1 MLLTRANKETIVI
14 TVENFWD
21 WMDLFDNGALDEI
34 EFDLD
39 AESLDAFFPDW
50 DNYVDENNPFGSL
63 KMEDI
68 KAIKTLHILIATDVQ
83 ELEDLEGEG
92 FYDVVG
98 CECDLANTAL
108 NQVDA
113 QEPDFEDFQ
122 DYTGTVTF
130 KITPDHPEP

>member
-92 FYDVVG
+92 FYEVVG
-98 CECDLANTAL
+98 CECELADMAMKE
-108 NQVDA
+108 VGD
-113 QEPDFEDFQ
+113 EPTFEDFL
-122 DYTGTVTF
+122 DYTGNATF
-130 KITPDHPEP
+130 RITPNHPEP

>member
-1 MLLTRANKETIVI
+1 MLMTRANKETIVI

-39 AESLDAFFPDW
+39 AENLDVFFPDW
-50 DNYVDENNPFGSL
+50 DTYIDEGNPFGSL

-98 CECDLANTAL
+98 CECKLADKVINE
-108 NQVDA
+108 VGD
-113 QEPDFEDFQ
+113 EPTFEDFL
-122 DYTGTVTF
+122 DYTGNATF
-130 KITPDHPEP
+130 KITPNHPEP